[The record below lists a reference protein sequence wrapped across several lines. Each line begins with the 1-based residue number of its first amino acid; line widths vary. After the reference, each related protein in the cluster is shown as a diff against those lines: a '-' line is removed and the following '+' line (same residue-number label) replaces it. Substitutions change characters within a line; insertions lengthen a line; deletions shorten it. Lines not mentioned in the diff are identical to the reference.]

1 MADQIAFGVQHS
13 GNRQLAH
20 LALAFG
26 RDSAP
31 ANQRLVALVVP
42 RFEQCFVP

>member
-1 MADQIAFGVQHS
+1 MVDQMTFGGQRS

-20 LALAFG
+20 LALALG

-31 ANQRLVALVVP
+31 ANQRIVALVVP
-42 RFEQCFVP
+42 LFEQFVVP